1 MENLMK
7 IVVVGATGTIGK
19 AVVKELSG
27 RHETISV
34 GKTHGQHQVDIADS
48 KSLRTLF
55 ETLGKIDAIVS
66 ATGNLHFG
74 PLSDMTAEQFRV
86 GLESKLLGQVDL
98 ALIGQ
103 HYLNDGGSITLT
115 GGILSEE
122 PIRYGANATTVNL
135 ALEGFVRAASVE
147 LPRGL
152 RINVVSPTIVQESL
166 ERFGAYMP
174 GFEAVP
180 AFRVALAYVR
190 SIEGIQTGKVY
201 RVF

>member
-1 MENLMK
+1 MK
-7 IVVVGATGTIGK
+7 IVIVGATGTIGK
-19 AVVKELSG
+19 AVVKELG
-27 RHETISV
+27 ARHEIVQV
-34 GKTHGQHQVDIADS
+34 GKTHGQYQVDIADS
-48 KSLRTLF
+48 TSIRTLF
-55 ETLGKIDAIVS
+55 EKVGKIDAIIS
-66 ATGNLHFG
+66 TTGSLHFG
-74 PLSDMTAEQFRV
+74 PLSEMTAEQFRI

-103 HYLNDGGSITLT
+103 NYLHDGGSVTLT

-122 PIRYGANATTVNL
+122 PIRYGTNATTVNL

-152 RINVVSPTIVQESL
+152 RINVVSPTIVRESL
-166 ERFGAYMP
+166 EKFGAYMP

-180 AFRVALAYVR
+180 ASRVALAYVR
-190 SIEGIQTGKVY
+190 SIEGVQTGKVY